1 LSRQAKFA
9 SPVIASDGQ
18 SIASGDRRSATS
30 NSSFRRQLSLSTLIN
45 SSRINRSNSSV
56 NVDPEDVVMEDVA

>member
-1 LSRQAKFA
+1 LA
-9 SPVIASDGQ
+9 SPVIASDSQ

-45 SSRINRSNSSV
+45 SSRINRSNSFV
-56 NVDPEDVVMEDVA
+56 NVDPEDVVMEDVVMEDVA